1 MEVLH
6 SDPFEVNS
14 DGSRRNGNNT
24 RYAIVTTSNNMNHS
38 IYRLHSA
45 ICLPWYQLIDKRK
58 ECLGGGGK
66 NLIRSERA
74 KGSELEKLTIEILFD
89 SVFFFN
95 FRMKIT

>member
-38 IYRLHSA
+38 IYRLQ
-45 ICLPWYQLIDKRK
+45 CNLPSVVPVDWKKKR
-58 ECLGGGGK
+58 LPRGSGK
-66 NLIRSERA
+66 NLIRSERT
-74 KGSELEKLTIEILFD
+74 KGSELEKLPIEILCD
-89 SVFFFN
+89 SFFFFN